1 VKVGAKSSKKTWIA
15 IGLTAIAVIMTVRM
29 ISGSFSSSEAAA
41 PATTTVAKNA
51 PRPPKRATGN
61 PGRNTAK
68 KEQHGP
74 VTPNLDPRLQLGLL
88 NETENTE
95 YTGAGRN
102 IFKSQG
108 EDVVKIPNP
117 VASAIRPPT
126 PPTPVVVPPP
136 PPINL
141 KFFGFASQQGSK
153 RIFLSAGDDIIVAS
167 EGEIVQRRYRI
178 VKINPTSIE
187 VEDVLNNNRQTI
199 PLTQA

>member
-29 ISGSFSSSEAAA
+29 IIGGFSSSEAAA

-51 PRPPKRATGN
+51 PRRPKRATGN

-88 NETENTE
+88 SETENTE
-95 YTGAGRN
+95 YRGEGRN
-102 IFKSQG
+102 IFKLQG
-108 EDVVKIPNP
+108 EDVVKIPAP
-117 VASAIRPPT
+117 VATAIRNPT
-126 PPTPVVVPPP
+126 PPTPVVVPP